1 MILTDPIRVLLV
13 DDHLVVRK
21 GLVHVLNAVR
31 HIEVVGEAENGEEA
45 LYLGQKLKPDV
56 IVMDVKMEGMGG
68 VEATKLIA
76 EHHPNSRIL
85 ALSTF
90 AQPDIVGAM
99 MEAGAKGY
107 LLKDVSAAELSEAI
121 VRVYQ
126 GEVLKPGTPSKNISV
141 QLEPTEEIDFADIHT
156 GLGEQQKKV
165 LALMTKGFTNPE
177 IAEKLD
183 ISTTTARYHVS
194 AILRK
199 LDVSNRSEAVAVAIR
214 SNLVDAD
221 DF

>member
-1 MILTDPIRVLLV
+1 MTLTDPIRVLLV

-90 AQPDIVGAM
+90 SQPDIVGAM

>member
-1 MILTDPIRVLLV
+1 MKTANPIRVLLV

-21 GLVHVLNAVR
+21 GVFQVLNTAR
-31 HIEVVGEAENGEEA
+31 DIEVVGEAENGEEA

-56 IVMDVKMEGMGG
+56 IVMDVKMDGMGG
-68 VEATKLIA
+68 VEATRLLA
-76 EHHPNSRIL
+76 EHHPSSRIL

-90 AQPDIVGAM
+90 AQPEMVGAM
-99 MEAGAKGY
+99 MDAGAKGY
-107 LLKDVSAAELSEAI
+107 LLKDVSASELSEA
-121 VRVYQ
+121 VRRVHK
-126 GEVLKPGTPSKNISV
+126 GEVLMPGTPSENIVV
-141 QLEPTEEIDFADIHT
+141 QTELVEDVDFKDIHSD
-156 GLGEQQKKV
+156 LGQQQKKV

-214 SNLVDAD
+214 SNLVNSG